1 MLDILSKIFEFYQ
14 YQKIYDKN
22 INDENKVLFYK
33 HNDAQVANYFLVY
46 SLDCRDIEN
55 DERKIKESLDSLEEL
70 YTGKTDAI
78 PLKKQILE
86 LFENTQEAAQI
97 DKNTSAIYL
106 MKFNNIKKLNEYRN
120 LIYSIE
126 ESPNY
131 FKRYILPYTDIQSQK
146 VEDSLEK
153 NKEKP
158 INEILSQIIDDEDS
172 YYQLAEQKDLDNS
185 YGLVIRMF
193 SKIPFL
199 KYSFKADIAPEPID
213 KMIESKLTPKQ
224 LKLEHFLLDDEFE
237 IVDILEL
244 ADQIDEKELEDEMNK
259 IIEGI
264 GK

>member
-1 MLDILSKIFEFYQ
+1 MLDILNKVFEFYQ

-22 INDENKVLFYK
+22 INYGNKVLFYK
-33 HNDAQVANYFLVY
+33 HNDIQVANYFLVY
-46 SLDCRDIEN
+46 SLDCRYIEN

-70 YTGKTDAI
+70 YTGNTDTI

-86 LFENTQEAAQI
+86 LFKNTQEAAQI

-106 MKFNNIKKLNEYRN
+106 MKFDNIKKLDEYRN
-120 LIYSIE
+120 LIYAIE

-131 FKRYILPYTDIQSQK
+131 FKRYILPYTDNQSQK
-146 VEDSLEK
+146 VKNSLEK
-153 NKEKP
+153 NKDKS
-158 INEILSQIIDDEDS
+158 INENLSQIIDDEDS

-199 KYSFKADIAPEPID
+199 KYSFKTDIAPEPID
-213 KMIESKLTPKQ
+213 KMIESKLTSKQ
-224 LKLEHFLLDDEFE
+224 LKLDQFLLNEKFE
-237 IVDILEL
+237 ITDILEL
-244 ADQIDEKELEDEMNK
+244 SDPIDEKELEAEMNK
-259 IIEGI
+259 ITEGI

>member
-1 MLDILSKIFEFYQ
+1 
-14 YQKIYDKN
+14 
-22 INDENKVLFYK
+22 
-33 HNDAQVANYFLVY
+33 
-46 SLDCRDIEN
+46 
-55 DERKIKESLDSLEEL
+55 
-70 YTGKTDAI
+70 
-78 PLKKQILE
+78 
-86 LFENTQEAAQI
+86 
-97 DKNTSAIYL
+97 
-106 MKFNNIKKLNEYRN
+106 MKFDNIKKLNEYRN
-120 LIYSIE
+120 LIYAIE

-131 FKRYILPYTDIQSQK
+131 FKRYILPYTDNQSQK

-185 YGLVIRMF
+185 CGLVIRMF

-224 LKLEHFLLDDEFE
+224 LKLEQFLLNDEFE
-237 IVDILEL
+237 IGDILEL
-244 ADQIDEKELEDEMNK
+244 SDPIDEKELEDEMNK